1 MNRQCGCG
9 LAAPLVTAIVVAAMS
24 TRVAPAQNFKVLVNF
39 GGTDGAGPTAG
50 LVQGLD
56 GSFYGT
62 TESGGANLYYGTVF
76 KVTQAADLTTL
87 YSFCAE
93 TNCSDGSSPYAGLTQ
108 ASNGNLYGT
117 TAYGGANSNYGTVF
131 KITPTGRLTTLY
143 SFCSQSECADGYNP
157 FTSLVQA
164 TDGDLYGTIPFG
176 GVYGGGTLFKITPT
190 GTLTT
195 LYSFCAQTHC
205 TDGSD
210 PRGNL
215 VQATDGNFYGTTEL
229 GGADTSDC
237 DGYGFGTVFRITPAG
252 TLTTL
257 HSFSFTD
264 GAYPEG
270 GLVQGNDGNFY
281 GITYEGGMRGYGTI
295 FKITPTG
302 ALTTLYSF
310 CAQTNCIDGYY
321 PSAGLVQA
329 TDGNFYGTT
338 LIGGSADNGTV
349 FRMTPRGD
357 LTTLHDFVGNDGSG
371 PEAVLVQATS
381 GVLYGTAAS
390 GGMSSACTVKGGC
403 GTIFSLSV
411 GLGPFVETTPTSGKI
426 GAAVKILGNNLTGA
440 TSVSFNGVAATFTV
454 VSLTEISTTVPSG
467 ATRGTVEVT
476 TPKGTLSSN
485 TLFVVKP

>member
-1 MNRQCGCG
+1 MAR
-9 LAAPLVTAIVVAAMS
+9 
-24 TRVAPAQNFKVLVNF
+24 F
-39 GGTDGAGPTAG
+39 
-50 LVQGLD
+50 
-56 GSFYGT
+56 
-62 TESGGANLYYGTVF
+62 
-76 KVTQAADLTTL
+76 
-87 YSFCAE
+87 
-93 TNCSDGSSPYAGLTQ
+93 
-108 ASNGNLYGT
+108 
-117 TAYGGANSNYGTVF
+117 
-131 KITPTGRLTTLY
+131 
-143 SFCSQSECADGYNP
+143 
-157 FTSLVQA
+157 
-164 TDGDLYGTIPFG
+164 PFG